1 MTTMRVFAKLTV
13 TELRLFLREPM
24 SAFFV
29 LIFPTL
35 LVVILG
41 SIPAFRKPEDSL
53 DGGRVIDLYVG
64 IAVVLSLAML
74 ALQVTPAVLA
84 AYRERGVLRRFAT
97 TPVSP
102 LKLLGAQ
109 LTMNML
115 CAIVSTTLVL
125 TVGRIAF
132 DVKLADQFPGFVLA
146 FLLSAAGVLA
156 IGLTIAALVP
166 TGKAGNSVGTL
177 LFFPLMFFAG
187 LWTPREVMPHA
198 LQRVADFTPLGAAER
213 ALNDTMTGHWPSLL
227 PVTVLLGYVVVFG
240 ALAVRWFRWS

>member
-1 MTTMRVFAKLTV
+1 MSVFAKLTL

-41 SIPAFRKPEDSL
+41 CVPAFREPQESL
-53 DGGRVIDLYVG
+53 DGRRVIDLYVG
-64 IAVVLSLAML
+64 IAVVLTLAMV
-74 ALQVTPAVLA
+74 AIQIAPAVLA
-84 AYRERGVLRRFAT
+84 TYRERGVLRRFAT

-109 LTMNML
+109 LVMNL
-115 CAIVSTTLVL
+115 LAAAAATALVL
-125 TVGRIAF
+125 AVGRIVF
-132 DVKLADQFPGFVLA
+132 DVPLAAQFAGFVVA
-146 FLLSAAGVLA
+146 FLLGAAGVLA
-156 IGLTIAALVP
+156 IGLVVAALVP

-187 LWTPREVMPHA
+187 LWTPREVMPEA
-198 LQRVADFTPLGAAER
+198 LRNVADFTPLGAAER
-213 ALNDTMTGHWPSLL
+213 ALNDAMTGHWPNAVSA
-227 PVTVLLGYVVVFG
+227 TVLVGYVAVFG
-240 ALAVRWFRWS
+240 FLAVRWFRWS